1 MQHTNRKKHTR
12 RPRPRRRTAPCTAA
26 ATAAAA
32 EAAPSAAAQAH
43 TLAAW
48 ARPRAARAAGA
59 STRGSHPGVVSPA
72 CATARPCPARRSRRA
87 RLVRE
92 RPLARATCTRCR
104 RASIVVVVEEED
116 GIGGASRRC
125 CRNCW
130 NSRAELG
137 QPRAWAA
144 VKTDRRPSS
153 PNLRSLKRYE
163 LVFLLRVCMS
173 MSKHVHWC
181 VSDRLSIGLLTDTR
195 TEAQLVL
202 RNRFVDTSRCG
213 SHIQK
218 LMPKECRGA
227 SKHAQAID
235 AALAPRRRNRR
246 SEVRAAALFDAAASS
261 ASARATARRPHVAA
275 SALAKPRASLGR
287 AALQLPWSRALTWS
301 PSWCGSPSRRT
312 PCRRHSAATAAA
324 APA

>member
-1 MQHTNRKKHTR
+1 MYGCGNGGGGGGGAERGGAGAYTGGVGAAAR
-12 RPRPRRRTAPCTAA
+12 RACSWRFNSRFSSWSCLARMCHCAPLSLSSFAPRTTCPRAPSCARDVHALQAREHRRRRGGGGRHRWSKSEVLSELLELASGAGAA
-26 ATAAAA
+26 ACVGRRQDGSSSIVAK
-32 EAAPSAAAQAH
+32 
-43 TLAAW
+43 LALAK
-48 ARPRAARAAGA
+48 AL
-59 STRGSHPGVVSPA
+59 
-72 CATARPCPARRSRRA
+72 RA
-87 RLVRE
+87 RV
-92 RPLARATCTRCR
+92 PVTC
-104 RASIVVVVEEED
+104 VHVHV
-116 GIGGASRRC
+116 
-125 CRNCW
+125 
-130 NSRAELG
+130 
-137 QPRAWAA
+137 
-144 VKTDRRPSS
+144 
-153 PNLRSLKRYE
+153 
-163 LVFLLRVCMS
+163 
-173 MSKHVHWC
+173 HVHWC

-195 TEAQLVL
+195 TEARLVL